1 MLLHPLSFCIN
12 VLQKGKV
19 FAIILLV
26 NFMKILGLDYGE
38 ARIGVAVSDALGML
52 ANPLDT
58 ISEKDRA
65 LQLEK
70 VCAVAK
76 AHGVE
81 KLVVGHPKRMDGS
94 LGHRA
99 EYTEEFAKELSEM
112 LGIPY
117 VMWDERLSSTEA
129 HRILE
134 SGGVSGKNR
143 KTKVDKIAA
152 VIILQGYLD
161 ANY

>member
-1 MLLHPLSFCIN
+1 
-12 VLQKGKV
+12 
-19 FAIILLV
+19 
-26 NFMKILGLDYGE
+26 MKILGLDYGE
-38 ARIGVAVSDALGML
+38 ARIGVAVSDALGIL

-58 ISEKDRA
+58 ICEKDRA

-70 VCAVAK
+70 TAMVARQ
-76 AHGVE
+76 HVVE
-81 KLVVGHPKRMDGS
+81 KIVVGNPKRMDGS

-99 EYTEEFAKELSEM
+99 EYTEEFARDLSK
-112 LGIPY
+112 LLNIPY
-117 VMWDERLSSTEA
+117 VMWDERFSSTEA

-134 SGGVSGKNR
+134 SGGVSGKKR

-161 ANY
+161 ANL

>member
-1 MLLHPLSFCIN
+1 
-12 VLQKGKV
+12 
-19 FAIILLV
+19 
-26 NFMKILGLDYGE
+26 MKILGLDYGE
-38 ARIGVAVSDALGML
+38 ARIGVAVSDALGIL

-58 ISEKDRA
+58 ICEKDRA

-70 VCAVAK
+70 TACVARE
-76 AHGVE
+76 HGVG
-81 KLVVGHPKRMDGS
+81 KIVVGNPKRMDGS

-99 EYTEEFAKELSEM
+99 EYTEAFARDLSNM
-112 LGIPY
+112 LNIPY

-129 HRILE
+129 HRVLE
-134 SGGVSGKNR
+134 SGGVSGKKR

-161 ANY
+161 ANL

>member
-1 MLLHPLSFCIN
+1 
-12 VLQKGKV
+12 
-19 FAIILLV
+19 
-26 NFMKILGLDYGE
+26 MKILGLDYGE
-38 ARIGVAVSDALGML
+38 ARIGVAVSDALGIL

-58 ISEKDRA
+58 ICEKDRA

-70 VCAVAK
+70 TACVAK
-76 AHGVE
+76 AHSVE
-81 KLVVGHPKRMDGS
+81 KIVVGNPKRMDGS

-99 EYTEEFAKELSEM
+99 EYTEAFARDLSKM
-112 LGIPY
+112 LDIPY

-134 SGGVSGKNR
+134 SGGVSGKKR

-161 ANY
+161 ANL

>member
-1 MLLHPLSFCIN
+1 
-12 VLQKGKV
+12 
-19 FAIILLV
+19 
-26 NFMKILGLDYGE
+26 MKILGLDYGE

-58 ISEKDRA
+58 ICEKDRA

-70 VCAVAK
+70 TAAVARL
-76 AHGVE
+76 HGVE
-81 KLVVGHPKRMDGS
+81 KIVVGYPKRMDGT

-99 EYTEEFAKELSEM
+99 EYTEQFAHELSEM
-112 LGIPY
+112 LSVPY
-117 VMWDERLSSTEA
+117 VMGDERLSSTEA

-134 SGGVSGKNR
+134 SGGVSGKKR

-161 ANY
+161 AISFGNKL